1 MRSVSRIYDGVF
13 TVLAACAGVTIVAI
27 FLSIVADVLMRI
39 VGLQPPP
46 WTITYVEYAL
56 LYFTMFCAP
65 YLVRHKGHVVIES
78 LVSVLPRPV
87 RRVMAKITYLLCFA
101 GAVIFT
107 WQSVLLLSEAW
118 ASQRIDVRGV
128 DIQMWILFV
137 PMPVSFGLIATEFLR
152 YLFTRDTIYSYD
164 LSSAKDSI

>member
-1 MRSVSRIYDGVF
+1 MRTVGRFYDGVF
-13 TVLAACAGVTIVAI
+13 ALLAVCAGITIVAI
-27 FLSIVADVLMRI
+27 FLSIVTDVLMRI
-39 VGLQPPP
+39 CGLQPPA

-78 LVSVLPRPV
+78 LVSVLPVPV
-87 RRVMAKITYLLCFA
+87 RRAMAKITYFLCFA

>member
-1 MRSVSRIYDGVF
+1 MRSIVRIYDAVF
-13 TVLAACAGVTIVAI
+13 AVLAACAGITVVAI
-27 FLSIVADVLMRI
+27 FLSIVTDVLMRI

-56 LYFTMFCAP
+56 LYFNMVCAP

-78 LVSVLPRPV
+78 VLTVLPGPV
-87 RRVMAKITYLLCFA
+87 RRVMAKVTYCLCFA

-118 ASQRIDVRGV
+118 ASQRLDVRGV
-128 DIQMWILFV
+128 DIPMWILFV
-137 PMPVSFGLIATEFLR
+137 PMPVSFGLIAAEFLR
-152 YLFTRDTIYSYD
+152 YLFTRDSIYSYD